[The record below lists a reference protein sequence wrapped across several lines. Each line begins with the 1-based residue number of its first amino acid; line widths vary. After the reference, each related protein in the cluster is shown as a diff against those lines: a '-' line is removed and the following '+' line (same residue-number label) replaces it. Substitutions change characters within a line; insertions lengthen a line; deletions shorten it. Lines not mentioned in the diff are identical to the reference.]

1 MFHTFGLWA
10 FGKIPRN
17 STKRMIFDHS
27 SRNLAHLIS
36 LDNHVAK
43 PGDPF
48 LSNDSRFR
56 RVALCSI
63 SFCFAHVFITCQ
75 FRTNKVMI
83 LRHRISDGDVLG
95 QPRDSLVAILGGLG
109 AMLGRL
115 GGFFD
120 ETIEGQFFDNSS
132 MN

>member
-1 MFHTFGLWA
+1 
-10 FGKIPRN
+10 
-17 STKRMIFDHS
+17 
-27 SRNLAHLIS
+27 
-36 LDNHVAK
+36 
-43 PGDPF
+43 
-48 LSNDSRFR
+48 
-56 RVALCSI
+56 
-63 SFCFAHVFITCQ
+63 
-75 FRTNKVMI
+75 MI

-95 QPRDSLVAILGGLG
+95 QPRDSRVAILGGLG

>member
-1 MFHTFGLWA
+1 MFHTFGLSA
-10 FGKIPRN
+10 FGKFLYN
-17 STKRMIFDHS
+17 STNKLIFDNR
-27 SRNLAHLIS
+27 SRNLEHLVS
-36 LDNHVAK
+36 RDYHTAN

-48 LSNDSRFR
+48 SSNVSRFR

-63 SFCFAHVFITCQ
+63 SFCCAHVFITWQ